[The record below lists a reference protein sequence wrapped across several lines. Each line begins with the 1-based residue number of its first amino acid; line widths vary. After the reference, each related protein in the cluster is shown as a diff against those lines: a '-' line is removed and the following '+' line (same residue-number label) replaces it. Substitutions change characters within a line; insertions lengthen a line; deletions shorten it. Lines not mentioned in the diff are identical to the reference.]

1 MVKQILN
8 FLFLLKI
15 PKNKGRN
22 ISLRKSNP
30 SNDTIRMQKIVF
42 LNIRTIILLFS
53 FLSTF
58 WFSPQAQGRSDF
70 FDNYDYSLQNYK
82 GGESLRDDSFQ
93 EYKLPRPR
101 KKQTLLEP
109 KNVRREIDSSV
120 IVPPPAGLRR
130 ATATSANTLNANN
143 VNSLPVNPFTG
154 DLNVEAILKNQ
165 DEKRQKKEN
174 VKRAREEREKEIY
187 SESGLRRSE
196 IIFFTTIPFAI
207 GGSAA
212 LALFI
217 NNFSSG
223 FYKSNLGA
231 LFVASSAIGIS
242 ATNVYLDSLLV
253 KQNELEKKRLTEDIL
268 PNNLTPNKI
277 EFTIPFWSARF

>member
-1 MVKQILN
+1 MVII
-8 FLFLLKI
+8 F
-15 PKNKGRN
+15 
-22 ISLRKSNP
+22 
-30 SNDTIRMQKIVF
+30 IRY
-42 LNIRTIILLFS
+42 IILFFS
-53 FLSTF
+53 IFSSM

-70 FDNYDYSLQNYK
+70 FDNYDYSLRNYK
-82 GGESLRDDSFQ
+82 GGESLREDSYQ

-109 KNVRREIDSSV
+109 KNVRRELDTSM

-130 ATATSANTLNANN
+130 TTTTSANTLNANN

-154 DLNVEAILKNQ
+154 ELNVEAILKNQ

-174 VKRAREEREKEIY
+174 TKRIREEREKEIY

-212 LALFI
+212 VALFI

-268 PNNLTPNKI
+268 PNNLFPNKI
-277 EFTIPFWSARF
+277 EFTIPFWSSRF